1 MRQCGQCMMLLAWE
15 CKKDMALRK
24 FQNRRRDSAQQN
36 WDDEVVYRI
45 MMAIAAAVLLTAAVF
60 LLVPSLGEA
69 FGRMPCALR
78 AMTGLYCPGCGGTR
92 ALIALMHGQLL
103 KSLYCNAAVPY
114 TILFAAVYMIS
125 HTLKHITR
133 GRVRGIHYRNRY
145 CYVGLL
151 LLVGNCIWKNYM
163 LLARHIILLP

>member
-1 MRQCGQCMMLLAWE
+1 
-15 CKKDMALRK
+15 MALQK
-24 FQNRRRDSAQQN
+24 FQNRRRDSVQQN

-45 MMAIAAAVLLTAAVF
+45 MMAIAAAVLLIAAVF
-60 LLVPSLGEA
+60 LLFPWLGET
-69 FGRMPCALR
+69 FDRMPCALR

-145 CYVGLL
+145 CYVGLV

-163 LLARHIILLP
+163 LLSCHIILLP